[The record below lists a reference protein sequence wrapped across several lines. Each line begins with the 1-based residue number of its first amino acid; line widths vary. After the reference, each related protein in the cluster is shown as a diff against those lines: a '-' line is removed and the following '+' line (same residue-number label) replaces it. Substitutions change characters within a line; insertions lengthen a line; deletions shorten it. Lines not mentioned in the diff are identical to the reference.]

1 MPKFGDVVSYVM
13 GDETVNALVVQ
24 AVQQPDGVHCTVV
37 YLDPSKASP
46 LLSGQ
51 NVDAAIQR
59 AFVVPLTEGKAFGWK
74 DLPLIDVGK
83 TYKAEIALAALDAP
97 NPLQAELDAAKQEL
111 EAVKAEL
118 AKTTE
123 GIDKQLQAIADE
135 NAVKPK
141 GNVIVD
147 GDVFKPADPTS
158 FADVQAAQ
166 AAAKEAAPEAT
177 ENPTSTGLTHD
188 GPTETENYS
197 ETNTSEAGSL
207 SPSPSPDQPSADTSL
222 DSGTSEPQQ

>member
-1 MPKFGDVVSYVM
+1 MSKKFGEVVSFVR
-13 GDETVNALVVQ
+13 GPETVNALVVQ
-24 AVQQPDGVHCTVV
+24 SVDQPDGDHLTVV
-37 YLDPSKASP
+37 FLDPSKASP

-74 DLPLIDVGK
+74 DVGPDGPPPPQPEDE
-83 TYKAEIALAALDAP
+83 APGP

-123 GIDKQLQAIADE
+123 GIDKQLQAIAYE

-147 GDVFKPADPTS
+147 GDVFKPADPTR

-177 ENPTSTGLTHD
+177 ADPTQDVNSAEK
-188 GPTETENYS
+188 PS
-197 ETNTSEAGSL
+197 ETSAPDTGHDTSASA
-207 SPSPSPDQPSADTSL
+207 SQPSDPA
-222 DSGTSEPQQ
+222 

>member
-1 MPKFGDVVSYVM
+1 MSKKFGEVVSFVR
-13 GDETVNALVVQ
+13 GPETVNALVVQ
-24 AVQQPDGVHCTVV
+24 SVDQPDGDHLTVV
-37 YLDPSKASP
+37 FLDPSKASP

-74 DLPLIDVGK
+74 DVGPDGPPPPQPEDQ
-83 TYKAEIALAALDAP
+83 APGP

-123 GIDKQLQAIADE
+123 GIDKQLQAIAYE

-177 ENPTSTGLTHD
+177 ADPTSG
-188 GPTETENYS
+188 
-197 ETNTSEAGSL
+197 EAAPSTAPA
-207 SPSPSPDQPSADTSL
+207 SPSPSPDSHSSDSSKDSDTSTN
-222 DSGTSEPQQ
+222 S

>member
-1 MPKFGDVVSYVM
+1 MSKKFGEVVSFVR
-13 GDETVNALVVQ
+13 GPETVNALVVQ
-24 AVQQPDGVHCTVV
+24 SVDQPDGDHLTVV
-37 YLDPSKASP
+37 FLDPSKASP

-74 DLPLIDVGK
+74 DVGPDGPPPPQPEDE
-83 TYKAEIALAALDAP
+83 APGP
-97 NPLQAELDAAKQEL
+97 NPLQAELDATKQEL

-123 GIDKQLQAIADE
+123 GIDKQLQAIAYE

-177 ENPTSTGLTHD
+177 ADPTSG
-188 GPTETENYS
+188 
-197 ETNTSEAGSL
+197 EAAPSTAPA
-207 SPSPSPDQPSADTSL
+207 SPSPSPDSHSSDSSKDSDTSTN
-222 DSGTSEPQQ
+222 S